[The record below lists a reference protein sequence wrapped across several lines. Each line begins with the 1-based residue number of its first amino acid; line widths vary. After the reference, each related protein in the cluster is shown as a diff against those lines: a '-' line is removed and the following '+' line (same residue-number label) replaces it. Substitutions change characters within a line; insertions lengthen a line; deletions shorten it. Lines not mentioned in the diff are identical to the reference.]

1 MPNVIILSGMEPYRD
16 LWHGL
21 DATSRRVSELLRGW
35 GFDTEI
41 SDDLQGSVDADP
53 RLLVVNIAGKGPRS
67 DPGEARNTRGLD
79 GILGK
84 RVPVLALHSAAI
96 AFADQ
101 PAWRLILG
109 GRWEPG
115 ISGHPQIGRSVIH
128 VLPGHE
134 ITNGLDPFVV
144 YDERYSRLTRDSGVA
159 LAEHV
164 EDGVRHELAWA
175 LQAADGRRAVYDGL
189 GHAVESYDSP
199 GRVELLRREVA
210 WLTGVTICS

>member
-1 MPNVIILSGMEPYRD
+1 MPSAMILTGMEPYRD

-21 DATSRRVSELLRGW
+21 GATSERVSELLRGW
-35 GFDTEI
+35 GFDTELT
-41 SDDLQGSVDADP
+41 DDLLAGVDAAPD
-53 RLLVVNIAGKGPRS
+53 LLVVNIAGRGSHPDPR
-67 DPGEARNTRGLD
+67 EARTARGLNR
-79 GILGK
+79 ILDE

-101 PAWRLILG
+101 PVWRQIIG

-115 ISGHPQIGRSVIH
+115 ISGHPQIGTSAIH
-128 VLPGHE
+128 VLRGHE
-134 ITNGLDPFVV
+134 ITHELDPFAV

-175 LQAADGRRAVYDGL
+175 LEADDGRRAVYDGL

-199 GRVELLRREVA
+199 GRVELFRREVA
-210 WLTGVTICS
+210 WLSRIRIRS